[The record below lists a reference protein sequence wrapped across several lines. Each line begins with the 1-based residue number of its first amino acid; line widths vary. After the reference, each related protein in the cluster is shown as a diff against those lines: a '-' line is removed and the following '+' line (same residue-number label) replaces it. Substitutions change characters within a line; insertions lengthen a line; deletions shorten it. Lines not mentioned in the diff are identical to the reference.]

1 VVNSKVNYYDYLLVY
16 YRIITKKSGKVNN
29 ISYKYLYIDVK
40 KMSCYTA
47 RNHNLLPTALQGN
60 IFMGNQ
66 GPKSTRERVLY
77 ILLKQNRCT
86 INDLAIAVDINPI
99 SVRHHITKLEAE
111 GLVDSEEERHGVGR
125 PRRVYFLTE
134 EGREKFPTR
143 YMRLAT
149 RILQQLKVNMPEQ
162 VVNELFSDMA
172 EDLAQEYARSTNL
185 DGLPMEERLA
195 FVKDVLAREGFDIE
209 YERKGDHYHIREL
222 SCPYFHIGQDHP
234 EVCRVDQT
242 IISSVL
248 NVPAEKIKCV
258 LNGDSHCTYVVPDF
272 SISENGK

>member
-1 VVNSKVNYYDYLLVY
+1 MGDP
-16 YRIITKKSGKVNN
+16 GK
-29 ISYKYLYIDVK
+29 
-40 KMSCYTA
+40 
-47 RNHNLLPTALQGN
+47 
-60 IFMGNQ
+60 
-66 GPKSTRERVLY
+66 KSTRERVLY
-77 ILLKQNRCT
+77 ILLKQHRCT
-86 INDLAIAVDINPI
+86 INYLALAVDINPI

-143 YMRLAT
+143 YMQLTTRL
-149 RILQQLKVNMPEQ
+149 LQQIKVNMPEQ
-162 VVNELFSDMA
+162 MVDDLFSDMA
-172 EDLAQEYARSTNL
+172 KNLAQEYVHSANL
-185 DGLPMEERLA
+185 DGLPMEERLD
-195 FVKDVLAREGFDIE
+195 FVKDVLGREGFDIE
-209 YERKGDHYHIREL
+209 WEKKGDRYHIREV

-258 LNGDSHCTYVVPDF
+258 LNGDNHCTYVVQDL